1 MKKQTRVLF
10 ISLIL
15 IVLLSCA
22 SFAATAEYIT
32 DETGRLFEDEIDSL
46 NEIAEKYYDQYN
58 VALYYAYVSSDFD
71 DFDVSAIV
79 SVDDYVLLLENDSS
93 WKVIVNGS
101 VEEKIGYDE
110 KSRIWDAYCEHDS
123 YYDAITAYFDTCASI
138 LNGEDLQKDE
148 EQLFP
153 NSNPGRLYDKADI
166 LSESEEQSLLEKL
179 NSVSELYGTD
189 FIVIAVDT
197 VGSYSAGGYAE
208 EFFDRFNYG
217 IGESRNGVM
226 LMLSMKEREY
236 RILSNGF
243 IGDTLDDD
251 AIDSI
256 GDEIVSDL
264 SYGNYFNAFSKFVT
278 RSEYYVNGA
287 INGFPFNYLTG
298 IAISLFIGF
307 IASLITVSSMK
318 KRLKTVNSVNEA
330 NAYMRQGSMSL
341 KRAND
346 MFLYATVIRSARTKR
361 SSSSRGRSGGSRHVG
376 GGRF

>member
-1 MKKQTRVLF
+1 MKKQTTVLF

-15 IVLLSCA
+15 IVLFSCA

-46 NEIAEKYYDQYN
+46 NEIADEYYNQYN
-58 VALYYAYVSSDFD
+58 VALYYAYVLTDFD

-79 SVDDYVLLLENDSS
+79 SVDDYVLFLENDSS
-93 WKVIVNGS
+93 WNIIANGS
-101 VEEKIGYDE
+101 VEEKISYDE

-123 YYDAITAYFDTCASI
+123 YYDAIMAYFDTCVSI
-138 LNGEDLQKDE
+138 LNGRDLKKDE
-148 EQLFP
+148 EQIFP
-153 NSNPGRLYDKADI
+153 NSNPGRLYDGADI
-166 LSESEEQSLLEKL
+166 LSESDEQSLLEKL

-189 FIVIAVDT
+189 FIVITVDT
-197 VGSYSAGGYAE
+197 VGSYSAGGYTE

-236 RILSNGF
+236 RILSNGS

-251 AIDSI
+251 AIDKI
-256 GDEIVSDL
+256 GSEIVSDL
-264 SYGNYFNAFSKFVT
+264 SSGNYYYAFSKFVNE
-278 RSEYYVNGA
+278 SEYYVNGA
-287 INGFPFNYLTG
+287 INGFPFNFLSS
-298 IAISLFIGF
+298 IAISLLIGF
-307 IASLITVSSMK
+307 VASLITVSSMK
-318 KRLKTVNSVNEA
+318 KKLKTVNPVNEA
-330 NAYMRQGSMSL
+330 NAYMREGSMNL

-346 MFLYATVIRSARTKR
+346 MFLYATVTRSAKTKS